1 MELVSESLTAPGC
14 NDKHDRYTVCNRV
27 DHVHDFISSQD
38 FVFPEDV
45 SFSIGGPDTSK
56 YMVIEMHY
64 DNPVGVQGIVYVYSN
79 GFIVMEWS

>member
-1 MELVSESLTAPGC
+1 MITWYVYCLRLCWPC
-14 NDKHDRYTVCNRV
+14 PWLY
-27 DHVHDFISSQD
+27 FSQD

-64 DNPVGVQGIVYVYSN
+64 DNPVGVQGTYVLQRLYSN
-79 GFIVMEWS
+79 EMVLVMISPCI